1 MLDATS
7 HGYDLDLFPEARHNI
22 NGPQDAPDDQ
32 GRDDQG
38 WVNAL
43 RMEAMAPVQDQLRQP
58 RHRDPFVIVPRY
70 MDHVPDV
77 LVTEE
82 FKQELVNHYPVQ
94 AFDNLCQAVA
104 HYLAVREYV
113 YNTLQDL
120 DLRGTLES

>member
-1 MLDATS
+1 
-7 HGYDLDLFPEARHNI
+7 
-22 NGPQDAPDDQ
+22 
-32 GRDDQG
+32 
-38 WVNAL
+38 
-43 RMEAMAPVQDQLRQP
+43 MEATAPVQDQLRQP

-94 AFDNLCQAVA
+94 AFNNLCQAVA

-120 DLRGTLES
+120 DLRGTPEP